1 MKVEIKVLS
10 GKNIFAE
17 DKDAAR
23 EIRVKQ
29 ILPTL
34 KNSNNVILDFS
45 SIRYATQSFIHALIG
60 EALKQYGEDALD
72 RIEFRHCSPQL
83 RNIIGLVVDYSLGGF
98 KEPQSRK

>member
-1 MKVEIKVLS
+1 MTIKIKILD

-23 EIRVKQ
+23 RIRVEE
-29 ILPTL
+29 ILPAL
-34 KNSNNVILDFS
+34 KSGESLVLDFS

-60 EALKQYGEDALD
+60 EALKQYGEDILD
-72 RIEFRHCSPQL
+72 KIEFQHCSPQL
-83 RNIIGLVVDYSLGGF
+83 KNIIGLVVDYSLGGF